1 MILEIPR
8 ENIDVV
14 LHENNSESSEDLTTQ
29 VLKARNIQ
37 IKRYQ

>member
-14 LHENNSESSEDLTTQ
+14 LHENNSESSEDLTSQ

-37 IKRYQ
+37 IERYK